1 VANVLQPVSQNCKPM
16 ATVSAKVFAHH
27 QKLDGTFNVKIC
39 LYHKR
44 VRKYKDTV
52 HYVSKRQIDG
62 NYNIKDKFLNRIIE
76 SSLDKYR
83 ETISQLGTKLQF
95 FSCRDLLKHLEEKE
109 IDFIKFCTDHI
120 AQLRKENR
128 DGTANTHRTVRN
140 SLIDY
145 FERESVS
152 INEIHSK
159 MLYAYARYLKSK
171 RTIVRKNQ
179 FGKEVK
185 TQEEGLSES
194 GLHNHMRD
202 LRTLFNAACAHFNNE
217 DLGLYRIKHYPFK
230 KYKVGRA
237 PLTKKRNI
245 TTEQVKLIRDC
256 QVKPGSRAE
265 LAKDLFLLSFY
276 LCGMNAVDFYNL
288 REKDIT
294 KSGRINY
301 NRAKTQGRRTDKAFI
316 SIKLIDEAKPILKK
330 YLGTLTKR
338 YKTYDGLDT
347 ALSAGM
353 KKLRELTDIEEITF
367 YWARHTFA
375 NTARNDC
382 RMSKDDVALALN
394 HIDEGHRTT
403 DIYIAKDWKI
413 VDEVQEKVVGMLR

>member
-1 VANVLQPVSQNCKPM
+1 M

-27 QKLDGTFNVKIC
+27 QKLDGTFNVKVC

-44 VRKYKDTV
+44 VRKYIDTV
-52 HYVSKRQIDG
+52 HYVSKRQLDG
-62 NYNIKDKFLNRIIE
+62 GYHIKDKFLNRIIE

-83 ETISQLGTKLQF
+83 EMISQLGPKLQF
-95 FSCRDLLKHLEEKE
+95 FSCEDLLKYLEEKE

-120 AQLRKENR
+120 AQSRKENR
-128 DGTANTHRTVRN
+128 NGTANTHRTVRN

-171 RTIVRKNQ
+171 RIIVRKNQ

-194 GLHNHMRD
+194 GLYNHMRD

-230 KYKVGRA
+230 KYKIGRA

-245 TTEQVKLIRDC
+245 NIEQVKLIRDC
-256 QVKPGSRAE
+256 RVKPGSRAE
-265 LAKDLFLLSFY
+265 LARDLFMLSFY
-276 LCGMNAVDFYNL
+276 LCGMNAVDFYHL

-294 KSGRINY
+294 KRGRIDY

-330 YLGTLTKR
+330 YIGTLSKR
-338 YKTYDGLDT
+338 
-347 ALSAGM
+347 
-353 KKLRELTDIEEITF
+353 
-367 YWARHTFA
+367 
-375 NTARNDC
+375 
-382 RMSKDDVALALN
+382 
-394 HIDEGHRTT
+394 
-403 DIYIAKDWKI
+403 
-413 VDEVQEKVVGMLR
+413 

>member
-1 VANVLQPVSQNCKPM
+1 M

-27 QKLDGTFNVKIC
+27 QKLDGTFNVKVC

-44 VRKYKDTV
+44 VRKYIDTV
-52 HYVSKRQIDG
+52 HYVSKRQLDG
-62 NYNIKDKFLNRIIE
+62 KYHIKDKFLTRIIE

-95 FSCRDLLKHLEEKE
+95 FSCEDLLKYLEEKE

-128 DGTANTHRTVRN
+128 NGTANTHRTVRN
-140 SLIDY
+140 SLIDF
-145 FERESVS
+145 FEKDSAS
-152 INEIHSK
+152 INEIDSK
-159 MLYAYARYLKSK
+159 MLYAYARFLKSQ
-171 RTIVRKNQ
+171 RNIVRKNQ

-202 LRTLFNAACAHFNNE
+202 LRTLFNAACAYFNNE

-245 TTEQVKLIRDC
+245 TIEQVKLIRDC

-265 LAKDLFLLSFY
+265 LARDLFMLSFY
-276 LCGMNAVDFYNL
+276 LCGMNAVDFYHL
-288 REKDIT
+288 REKNIT
-294 KSGRINY
+294 KRGRIDY

-330 YLGTLTKR
+330 YLGTLSKR

-353 KKLRELTDIEEITF
+353 QKLRELTDMEEITF

-382 RMSKDDVALALN
+382 RMSMDDVALALN
-394 HIDEGHRTT
+394 HIDEGHRIT

>member
-1 VANVLQPVSQNCKPM
+1 M

-39 LYHKR
+39 LCHKR
-44 VRKYKDTV
+44 VRKYIDTV
-52 HYVSKRQIDG
+52 HYVSRRQLDG
-62 NYNIKDKFLNRIIE
+62 RYHIKDNFLNRIIE

-83 ETISQLGTKLQF
+83 ETISQLDSKLQF
-95 FSCRDLLKHLEEKE
+95 FSCGDLLKYLEEKE

-128 DGTANTHRTVRN
+128 NGTANTHRTVRN

-159 MLYAYARYLKSK
+159 MLYAYAQYLKSK

-245 TTEQVKLIRDC
+245 TIEQVKLIRNC

-265 LAKDLFLLSFY
+265 LARDLFMLSFY
-276 LCGMNAVDFYNL
+276 LCGMNAVDFYHL
-288 REKDIT
+288 REKNIT
-294 KSGRINY
+294 KRGRIDY

-316 SIKLIDEAKPILKK
+316 SIKLIDEAKPILTK
-330 YLGTLTKR
+330 YLGILSKR

-382 RMSKDDVALALN
+382 RMSMDDVALALN

-413 VDEVQEKVVGMLR
+413 VDEVQEKVVKMLK

>member
-1 VANVLQPVSQNCKPM
+1 M

-39 LYHKR
+39 LCHKR
-44 VRKYKDTV
+44 VRKYIDTV
-52 HYVSKRQIDG
+52 HYVSRRQLDG
-62 NYNIKDKFLNRIIE
+62 RYHIKDNFLNRIIE
-76 SSLDKYR
+76 NSLDKYR
-83 ETISQLGTKLQF
+83 ETISQLDTKLQF
-95 FSCRDLLKHLEEKE
+95 FSCEDLLKYLEENE

-128 DGTANTHRTVRN
+128 GGTANTHRTIRN

-159 MLYAYARYLKSK
+159 MLYTYARYLKSK

-202 LRTLFNAACAHFNNE
+202 LRTLFNAACSHFNNE

-245 TTEQVKLIRDC
+245 TIEQVKLIRDC

-265 LAKDLFLLSFY
+265 LARDLFMLSFY
-276 LCGMNAVDFYNL
+276 LCGMNAVDFYHL
-288 REKDIT
+288 REKNIA
-294 KSGRINY
+294 KRGRIDY

-316 SIKLIDEAKPILKK
+316 SIKLIDEAKPILRK
-330 YLGTLTKR
+330 YLGTLSKR

-353 KKLRELTDIEEITF
+353 QKLRELTDIEEITF

-382 RMSKDDVALALN
+382 RMSMDDVALALN

-413 VDEVQEKVVGMLR
+413 VDEVQEKVVKMLK

>member
-1 VANVLQPVSQNCKPM
+1 M

-39 LYHKR
+39 LCHKR
-44 VRKYKDTV
+44 VRKYIDTV
-52 HYVSKRQIDG
+52 HYVSRRQLDG
-62 NYNIKDKFLNRIIE
+62 RYHIKDNFLNRIIE

-83 ETISQLGTKLQF
+83 ETISQLDSKLQF
-95 FSCRDLLKHLEEKE
+95 FSCGDLLKYLEEKE

-128 DGTANTHRTVRN
+128 NGTANTHRTVRN

-202 LRTLFNAACAHFNNE
+202 LRTLFNAACAQFNNE
-217 DLGLYRIKHYPFK
+217 DLGLYRVKHYPFK
-230 KYKVGRA
+230 RYKVGRA

-245 TTEQVKLIRDC
+245 TIEQVKLIRDC

-265 LAKDLFLLSFY
+265 LAKDLFMLSFY
-276 LCGMNAVDFYNL
+276 LCGMNAVDLYHL

-294 KSGRINY
+294 KRGRINY

-316 SIKLIDEAKPILKK
+316 SIKLIDEANPILTK
-330 YLGTLTKR
+330 YLGTLSER

-353 KKLRELTDIEEITF
+353 QKLRELTDIEEITF

-382 RMSKDDVALALN
+382 RMSMDDVALALN

-413 VDEVQEKVVGMLR
+413 VDEVQEKVVKMLK